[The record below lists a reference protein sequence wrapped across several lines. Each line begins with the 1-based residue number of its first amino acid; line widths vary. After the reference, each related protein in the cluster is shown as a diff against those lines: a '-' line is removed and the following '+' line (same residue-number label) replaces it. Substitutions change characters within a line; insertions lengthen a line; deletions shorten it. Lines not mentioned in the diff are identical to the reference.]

1 MHQTT
6 ILQYK
11 ISTKAENEVSKRV
24 CGKKPFEIEQLHDLV
39 FG

>member
-1 MHQTT
+1 MHQAT

-11 ISTKAENEVSKRV
+11 ISGKAENEVSKRV
-24 CGKKPFEIEQLHDLV
+24 CGGKTFEIEQLHDLL